1 MMATLPGNYFAYK
14 WKETKT
20 VPYVL
25 YSRGELHFGWMDGF
39 EIAERIRLPLV
50 CVCERLDVCKGE
62 SQLSAPAAQCH
73 LYKIP

>member
-1 MMATLPGNYFAYK
+1 MMATPPGNYFAYK
-14 WKETKT
+14 WKEAKT

-25 YSRGELHFGWMDGF
+25 YSRGELPFWVDGWIWDRWKHFL
-39 EIAERIRLPLV
+39 ALCV
-50 CVCERLDVCKGE
+50 CVCARKWE